1 MMCVFERQSLTAL
14 KAGKCARR
22 VEWMKAFCMF
32 YRSTPSFAYNF
43 DYTLGRGWMDGER
56 VEQSRKEEAAAT
68 AIRVEEVAEYI
79 KRALSA
85 IHTVWSER

>member
-14 KAGKCARR
+14 KAGKCAR

-43 DYTLGRGWMDGER
+43 DYTLGRGWVDGWRER
-56 VEQSRKEEAAAT
+56 VEEEATAT
-68 AIRVEEVAEYI
+68 AAMRVEEVAEYI
-79 KRALSA
+79 KRALSS

>member
-1 MMCVFERQSLTAL
+1 VQAASDAVALEWRVSEMMCVFERQSLTAL

-56 VEQSRKEEAAAT
+56 E
-68 AIRVEEVAEYI
+68 
-79 KRALSA
+79 
-85 IHTVWSER
+85 